1 MCQPIHPAATRT
13 TIAVTSN
20 EPLTVLLESE
30 AGTVA
35 VGLTGVEVDD
45 VGLVVS
51 GDTDPL
57 AAGPVDRGADE
68 LVAGADGEVVP
79 GGGGGCGDGDG

>member
-1 MCQPIHPAATRT
+1 MCQPIHPVATST

-35 VGLTGVEVDD
+35 VGLTGVEVDE

-57 AAGPVDRGADE
+57 AAGPVDRGADG
-68 LVAGADGEVVP
+68 LAGGADGEVVP
-79 GGGGGCGDGDG
+79 GGGAGCGDGDG